1 METGKG
7 GVRNRGTGGGKRR
20 GGAGSGGREIQPWI
34 RATGAVRGSDGVHV
48 LMRTDSL
55 PRPTTM
61 APESRSIL
69 RYPARCLPLRSRPKR
84 AAREAA
90 DTVAIG
96 RRGTRR
102 RWRAGSRHGCQR
114 THGGAAR
121 RAGRWC
127 PPGSRQWRAAAA
139 PPSGPRRGP
148 PRAAHAAARR
158 RASRAAV
165 SACPRQRGSRR
176 SRWTEVCGGRP
187 PLRLFGCRRRWC
199 GVAWPPPRRVTCG
212 RLPGVRPAGGSS
224 GRRAQWQKQVD
235 RDGGEQ

>member
-1 METGKG
+1 MPRALPALAQQAQACGAG
-7 GVRNRGTGGGKRR
+7 SGRHRGDWSARDTAAAARGISPRLSAHARR
-20 GGAGSGGREIQPWI
+20 GGA
-34 RATGAVRGSDGVHV
+34 T
-48 LMRTDSL
+48 
-55 PRPTTM
+55 
-61 APESRSIL
+61 
-69 RYPARCLPLRSRPKR
+69 
-84 AAREAA
+84 
-90 DTVAIG
+90 
-96 RRGTRR
+96 
-102 RWRAGSRHGCQR
+102 
-114 THGGAAR
+114 
-121 RAGRWC
+121 GRWC

-199 GVAWPPPRRVTCG
+199 GVAWPPSRRVTCG

-235 RDGGEQ
+235 RDGGEQEERREGKHAKGGRAAPSRVTGVEGRARTQLYAMRQAGGKQDTDMQV